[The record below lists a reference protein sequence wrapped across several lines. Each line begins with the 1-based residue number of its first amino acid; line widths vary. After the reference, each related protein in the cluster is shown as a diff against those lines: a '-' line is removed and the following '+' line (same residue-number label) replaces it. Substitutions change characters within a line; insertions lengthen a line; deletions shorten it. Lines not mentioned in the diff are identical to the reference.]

1 MKFLDLCL
9 QSGNLVVV
17 IVNILTENFNLKF
30 LIFGHK
36 VVRLFLFLLEL
47 VFELIVLLFE
57 LSEDELVDCVLLFLG

>member
-30 LIFGHK
+30 LIFGQE

-47 VFELIVLLFE
+47 VFELIILLFE